1 LAGNAE
7 LVRRLYSVLTSGG
20 STQDVEQR
28 LSDDALSAVL
38 DPDIEWIPPTESLMA
53 VDSFR
58 GFDGTRR
65 LWGEFL
71 STWEEYKVQPL
82 EIEDAGDQVAVVVHI
97 VGRAHGVDVDETRS
111 SLLTIRDGRVVR
123 VLGFAEPEG
132 ARDAAALEP

>member
-7 LVRRLYSVLTSGG
+7 LVRRLYSLLTSGG
-20 STQDVEQR
+20 STRDVEQR
-28 LSDDALSAVL
+28 LTDDALSAVL

-71 STWEEYKVQPL
+71 STWEEYTVDPL
-82 EIEDAGDQVAVVVHI
+82 EIDDAGDQVAVVVHI
-97 VGRAHGVDVDETRS
+97 VGRTHGVDVDETRS
-111 SLLTIRDGRVVR
+111 SLLTIRNGRVVR

-132 ARDAAALEP
+132 ARDAAGVEP

>member
-7 LVRRLYSVLTSGG
+7 LVRRVYALLTSGG

-38 DPDIEWIPPTESLMA
+38 DPGIEWIPPMESLMA
-53 VDSFR
+53 VDSYR

-71 STWEEYKVQPL
+71 STWEEYKVEPL

-97 VGRAHGVDVDETRS
+97 VGRTHGVDVDETRS

-132 ARDAAALEP
+132 ARDAAGVEP